1 MCRQLGIVTYHP
13 EVGPMTKGPSR
24 GQVPGS
30 GSGAEKSTGLVTVKL
45 VNARQVL
52 TSQSVIASVQ
62 LSPMVPSTVPVLIEA
77 NPTFT
82 EVKGIQLSDAL
93 VVPDEQGLANVCLTN
108 FSGMTVTEGGDS
120 VVVLV
125 VQAYTVLP
133 AEPQANPVEKESC
146 VHQTTSVPKM
156 DNPERK
162 WKV

>member
-1 MCRQLGIVTYHP
+1 
-13 EVGPMTKGPSR
+13 
-24 GQVPGS
+24 
-30 GSGAEKSTGLVTVKL
+30 
-45 VNARQVL
+45 
-52 TSQSVIASVQ
+52 
-62 LSPMVPSTVPVLIEA
+62 MVRCSLPVLIGA
-77 NPTFT
+77 NPAFT

-93 VVPDEQGLANVCLTN
+93 IVPDEQGLANVCLTN

-162 WKV
+162 WKVWELFSDNLNYPALSPDQQEKLLLLLEEFHDVISLEDEHGIEWSSNSLLHG